1 MGDILK
7 AAALRERAAWYATQF
22 IGTPYVWGGDDPM
35 AGFDCSGLAVEVLQA
50 VGRLAHG
57 RDYTANDLFSIFKL
71 FEVSQGY
78 SGCLVFWFNDQGKAI
93 HVEIM
98 IDNDHVVGASG
109 GGSST
114 QTLADAI
121 RQNAFVKMRPI
132 RYRGSNY
139 KIIDPFKEC

>member
-1 MGDILK
+1 
-7 AAALRERAAWYATQF
+7 
-22 IGTPYVWGGDDPM
+22 M

-57 RDYTANDLFSIFKL
+57 RDYTAHDLYTIFKP
-71 FEVSQGY
+71 FQVDQGY
-78 SGCLVFWFNDQGKAI
+78 PGCLVFWLDNQGKAR

-98 IDNDHVVGASG
+98 IDNDLLVGASG

-121 RQNAFVKMRPI
+121 RQNAFIKMRPL
-132 RYRGSNY
+132 RYRGDNF
-139 KIIDPFKEC
+139 KIIDPFKEMS